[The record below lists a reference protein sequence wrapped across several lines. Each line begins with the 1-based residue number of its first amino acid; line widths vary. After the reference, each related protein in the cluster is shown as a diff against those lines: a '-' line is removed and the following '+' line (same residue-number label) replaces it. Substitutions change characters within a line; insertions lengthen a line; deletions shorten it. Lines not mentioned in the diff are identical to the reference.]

1 MTNRRNATY
10 SYAIFAGVFYIRL
23 TAHNG
28 WEIIFDDDCLGN
40 RYASAQQALDD
51 LCGGHTFSCSAG
63 DTSELGLPDEI
74 SEWRLA

>member
-1 MTNRRNATY
+1 MTVRHPSRY
-10 SYAIFAGVFYIRL
+10 SFQTIAGVFYIRL
-23 TAHNG
+23 TANAG

-74 SEWRLA
+74 LEWRKC